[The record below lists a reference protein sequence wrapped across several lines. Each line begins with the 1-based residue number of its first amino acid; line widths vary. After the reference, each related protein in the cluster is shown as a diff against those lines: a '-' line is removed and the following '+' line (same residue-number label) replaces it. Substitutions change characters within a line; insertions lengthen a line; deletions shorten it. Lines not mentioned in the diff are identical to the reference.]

1 MTHPDDETPQ
11 PSSVIAVIVSW
22 AIVGLPMAW
31 GVSQTVIKSMALF
44 R

>member
-1 MTHPDDETPQ
+1 MSPHVEETNRPT
-11 PSSVIAVIVSW
+11 SVFALLVSW